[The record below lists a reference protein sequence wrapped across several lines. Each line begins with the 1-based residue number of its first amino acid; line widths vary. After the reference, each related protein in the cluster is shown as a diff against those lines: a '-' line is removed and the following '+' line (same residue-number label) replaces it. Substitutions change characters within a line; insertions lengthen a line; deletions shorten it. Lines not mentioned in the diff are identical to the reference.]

1 MHCVVNFFIRLYFV
15 SGVLSMV
22 FAANEQFCSEM
33 LFTFSTVGQDE
44 VRMQV
49 MADWLNYLRC
59 LLALYADALVT
70 ICFADNLKA
79 LFGGCYLYSGT
90 R

>member
-1 MHCVVNFFIRLYFV
+1 MHCVVNFLLRLYIV

-44 VRMQV
+44 CKIRLMDDCQV
-49 MADWLNYLRC
+49 YLRC
-59 LLALYADALVT
+59 LLAFDADALIS